1 MANQKISLTDGTNTL
16 YPKTY
21 MQLRSVSIDYSVNGN
36 AQFNTN
42 LYTAINN
49 DLPSGWT
56 CLGIAGFT
64 TNSQTVLP
72 AAVFYH
78 NSSWSLQ
85 LRNISSTAVNN
96 NHADIVYLATPLI

>member
-21 MQLRSVSIDYSVNGN
+21 MQVRSISIDYSVAGTT
-36 AQFNTN
+36 QFNTN

-56 CLGIAGFT
+56 CLGVVGFA
-64 TNSQTVLP
+64 TNSQTVVP
-72 AAVFYH
+72 AALFYG

-85 LRNISSTAVNN
+85 LRNTSSTPVNN
-96 NHADIVYLATPLI
+96 NHVDIYYLATPLI

>member
-21 MQLRSVSIDYSVNGN
+21 MQIRSVSINYSISGN
-36 AQFNTN
+36 NQFNTN
-42 LYTAINN
+42 LYTVINN

-56 CLGIAGFT
+56 CLGIVGIA
-64 TNSQTVLP
+64 TNSQSVLP
-72 AAVFYH
+72 AAVFYG

-85 LRNISSTAVNN
+85 LRNVSSTADN
-96 NHADIVYLATPLI
+96 NHVNIYYLATPLI